1 MKNDQY
7 RSMNWH
13 GDYLVSMGRAVA
25 ENPYFGGSNPPSG
38 TTEILNISLNVIP
51 L

>member
-1 MKNDQY
+1 
-7 RSMNWH
+7 MNWH

-25 ENPYFGGSNPPSG
+25 ENPCVGGSNPLPG
-38 TTEILNISLNVIP
+38 TTEILNISLNVTP

>member
-1 MKNDQY
+1 MKNDGY
-7 RSMNWH
+7 GSMNWH

-25 ENPYFGGSNPPSG
+25 ENPYVGGSNPPLG
-38 TTEILNISLNVIP
+38 TTEILNISLNVTP